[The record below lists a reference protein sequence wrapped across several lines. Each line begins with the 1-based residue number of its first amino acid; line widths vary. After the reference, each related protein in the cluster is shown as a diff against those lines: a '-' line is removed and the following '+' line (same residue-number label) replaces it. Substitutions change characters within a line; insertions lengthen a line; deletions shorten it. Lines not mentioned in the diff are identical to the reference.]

1 MYCVESRKETKKVKD
16 YITKPVAVVFL
27 RNITATTAV
36 MMEASGFILQL
47 SFLALSMK
55 GINAEKPACNSEIFC
70 RGDLLHTV
78 QMARIFND
86 SKTFV
91 DMRLQSDE
99 ADVLQAFKALGPS
112 ANISKEQVIKFV
124 NENFHLV
131 GHDLQQWTPLDW
143 QENPAFIDHIKD
155 KNLKTFA
162 SKLNELWKKL
172 GRKITDEAR
181 MNPARSSLIL
191 VANPFVVPGGRFR
204 EYYYWDS
211 YWVVN
216 GLLVCGMKDTAKGMI
231 DNFIQLVN
239 TFGFV
244 PNGGRIYYTNRS
256 QPPFLIP
263 IVGLYLNKTGDVD
276 YVKSILNA
284 LEKEY
289 TFWRKNRTVE
299 VELSSGKYKLSI
311 YAANMNTPRPESYY
325 EDIHTA
331 QEVPEDAR
339 STLFQDIASAAESGW
354 DFSTRWFNHTDYK
367 RGSLSSTRTRQIIPT
382 DLNSILYACENLLE
396 KFFRMT
402 GNTAKADEYKSFS
415 EARAA
420 AIEAVLWDE
429 KGLWLDYD
437 RQLKK
442 RRGDFYASSVVPL
455 WAGVIRGNITREMI
469 VLRTLKRLRVLDYP
483 GGLPTSL
490 FSSGQQWD
498 FPNAW
503 PPLQH
508 MLIAGLA
515 ESNGEGMKQEAL
527 NFAQKWITTNYKAWR
542 ATSHMFEKF
551 NVSVQGAPGGGGE
564 YDIQVGFGW
573 TIGVILDLLQRY
585 PDELVSGQAHTTLV
599 RNPPPKA
606 SGYLVA
612 ATNTFLICSII
623 LIVFGI

>member
-36 MMEASGFILQL
+36 TMEAWGFILQL

-124 NENFHLV
+124 NENFHHV

-143 QENPAFIDHIKD
+143 RENPAFIDHIKD

-216 GLLVCGMKDTAKGMI
+216 GLLVCGMKDTVKGMI

-455 WAGVIRGNITREMI
+455 WAGVIRGNISREMI

-508 MLIAGLA
+508 MLISGLA

-573 TIGVILDLLQRY
+573 TNGVILDLLQRY

-612 ATNTFLICSII
+612 ATNTFLICSIV

>member
-16 YITKPVAVVFL
+16 YITKSVAVVFL

-36 MMEASGFILQL
+36 TMEAWGFILQL

-143 QENPAFIDHIKD
+143 RENPAFIDHIKD

-216 GLLVCGMKDTAKGMI
+216 GLLVCGMKDTVKGMI

-455 WAGVIRGNITREMI
+455 WARVIRGNITREMI

-573 TIGVILDLLQRY
+573 TNGVILDLLQRY
-585 PDELVSGQAHTTLV
+585 PDELVSGQAHTALV

-612 ATNTFLICSII
+612 ATNTFLICSIV

>member
-16 YITKPVAVVFL
+16 YITKPVAAVFL

-36 MMEASGFILQL
+36 TMEAWGFILQL

-143 QENPAFIDHIKD
+143 RENPAFIDHIKD

-216 GLLVCGMKDTAKGMI
+216 GLLVCGMKDTVKGMI

-263 IVGLYLNKTGDVD
+263 IVDLYLNKTGDVD

-455 WAGVIRGNITREMI
+455 WVGVIRGNITREMI

-515 ESNGEGMKQEAL
+515 ESNGERMKQEAL

-573 TIGVILDLLQRY
+573 TNGVILDLLQRY

-612 ATNTFLICSII
+612 ATNTFLICSIV